1 MNYKEVTTQKE
12 YKNLLNELSVESK
25 NFADKYPQVPIYK
38 SIYNQI
44 NDIKNTISNNI
55 RLSENEIYERY
66 SIGAIAIKN
75 FDCDQKFLAEN
86 YKMYLAVY
94 FNTGTCQRNKE
105 ISKRCRRFK
114 KYIC

>member
-25 NFADKYPQVPIYK
+25 NFADKYPQVSIYK

-44 NDIKNTISNNI
+44 NDIKNAISNNI

-75 FDCDQKFLAEN
+75 FDCDQ
-86 YKMYLAVY
+86 
-94 FNTGTCQRNKE
+94 E
-105 ISKRCRRFK
+105 IFGRKLQDVFGGLFEYWDMPEK
-114 KYIC
+114 